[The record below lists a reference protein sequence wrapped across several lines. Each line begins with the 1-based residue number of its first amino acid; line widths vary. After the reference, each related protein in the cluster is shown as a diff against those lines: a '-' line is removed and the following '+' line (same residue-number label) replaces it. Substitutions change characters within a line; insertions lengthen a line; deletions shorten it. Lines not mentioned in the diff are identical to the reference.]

1 MRYLTILGILLAV
14 AGAFVIF
21 KGVSY
26 NKEESVFKVGQ
37 FEAKVQERHAVQ
49 QWIGGVA
56 LGAGAVLVLLGLRR
70 K

>member
-1 MRYLTILGILLAV
+1 MRYLSVIGILLAA
-14 AGAFVIF
+14 AGAFATF

-26 NKEESVFKVGQ
+26 KKEESVFKVGQ
-37 FEAKVQERHAVQ
+37 FEAKVQERHEVP

-56 LGAGAVLVLLGLRR
+56 LGAGTVLFVLGLTR